1 MIIISEVKV
10 KSKIS
15 SSPSTLPRR
24 RQRQYFVSFDKI
36 YSSIF
41 TCSLQDKLLLIV
53 DLPGRS
59 STSPCS
65 PLTDSPRTPWPR
77 CSPRR
82 PAGQTGTWARRS
94 PGCSTRSCWPIL
106 SPSLTWVS
114 QRRGI
119 KKSSRIH
126 LSIHRARSLH
136 LSK

>member
-1 MIIISEVKV
+1 MIIISEVKI

-59 STSPCS
+59 STSPCF

-82 PAGQTGTWARRS
+82 PADRNVGKEI
-94 PGCSTRSCWPIL
+94 TRLFYEELLADIIAKSYLGESKTRNKEKFKDPPL
-106 SPSLTWVS
+106 DS
-114 QRRGI
+114 Q
-119 KKSSRIH
+119 S
-126 LSIHRARSLH
+126 
-136 LSK
+136 